1 MTNEE
6 KKIIES
12 SNYEVI
18 VVIGNGFDVNLGL
31 KTKYSD
37 FIQSSAFQE
46 EMISNSL
53 FKYLFTQYTQNNGW
67 IDAEI
72 ELKNYTKSNP
82 ENYHEEF
89 KILKQ
94 KLTQYLRKTT
104 NPESI
109 DYKKIYTIETEA
121 LKIIREIKDM
131 NFLILNFNYTKTC
144 EDILFHLYHG
154 NNELYQNAKKRI
166 IHVHGS
172 IENNN
177 IIFGIEDKANIDEKY
192 IFLKKSVNPNFCI
205 LDVETILQRNSEDIL
220 FFGYSLGVTD
230 YTYFKDFFAR
240 LSLYSIESGKSV
252 IVFYYGQSNY
262 FDIHKRIDEMSN
274 KSISGIKQRNELLL
288 IDLQEVTV

>member
-53 FKYLFTQYTQNNGW
+53 FQYLFTQYTQNNGW

-109 DYKKIYTIETEA
+109 DYKKIHTIETEA
-121 LKIIREIKDM
+121 LKIMRDIKDM
-131 NFLILNFNYTKTC
+131 NFLILNFNYTNTC

-172 IENNN
+172 IENND

-252 IVFYYGQSNY
+252 IIFYYGQINY

-288 IDLQEVTV
+288 IDLQEVTA

>member
-37 FIQSSAFQE
+37 FIKSDIFQE

-104 NPESI
+104 DRES
-109 DYKKIYTIETEA
+109 DAYKKIHTIETEA
-121 LKIIREIKDM
+121 LKIMRDIKDM
-131 NFLILNFNYTKTC
+131 NFLILNFNYTNTC
-144 EDILFHLYHG
+144 EDILFHLYNG
-154 NNELYQNAKKRI
+154 NNELYHNAKKRI

-192 IFLKKSVNPNFCI
+192 IYLKKSVNPNFCI

>member
-104 NPESI
+104 NPES
-109 DYKKIYTIETEA
+109 
-121 LKIIREIKDM
+121 
-131 NFLILNFNYTKTC
+131 
-144 EDILFHLYHG
+144 
-154 NNELYQNAKKRI
+154 
-166 IHVHGS
+166 
-172 IENNN
+172 
-177 IIFGIEDKANIDEKY
+177 
-192 IFLKKSVNPNFCI
+192 
-205 LDVETILQRNSEDIL
+205 
-220 FFGYSLGVTD
+220 
-230 YTYFKDFFAR
+230 
-240 LSLYSIESGKSV
+240 
-252 IVFYYGQSNY
+252 
-262 FDIHKRIDEMSN
+262 
-274 KSISGIKQRNELLL
+274 
-288 IDLQEVTV
+288 